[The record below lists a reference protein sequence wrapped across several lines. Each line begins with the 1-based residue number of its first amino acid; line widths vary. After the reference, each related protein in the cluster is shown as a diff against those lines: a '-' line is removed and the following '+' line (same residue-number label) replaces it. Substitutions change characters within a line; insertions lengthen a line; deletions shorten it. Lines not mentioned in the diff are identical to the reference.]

1 MGANQLMYHIRDGFR
16 SIFTHG
22 LMSFA
27 SVCMILAC
35 LLIMGSFSLV
45 AVNVS
50 HMLQELE
57 DENEFLAFV
66 DENYTEDE
74 ARALQSRLESITNVS
89 SVTFTTRAEAKSNF
103 IGTQENQNMFTDVPN
118 ETFRDRF
125 HIHVVDIEQMA
136 DTVEQVK
143 QVPGIADTKE
153 SLEIANGFV
162 MLRNVASG
170 VAIIMI
176 VTLVV
181 VSVFIISNT
190 VRISTFTRRE
200 EIAVLRMC
208 GASNW
213 FIRGPFLVEG
223 VILGLTGGIIAFA
236 AQWGIY
242 GLIQNSMENSGILE
256 IISAV
261 PFSDMAV
268 MILAVF
274 LGAGFAI
281 GAGGS
286 TIAIGKFLKI

>member
-1 MGANQLMYHIRDGFR
+1 MYHIRDGFR

-45 AVNVS
+45 AVNVG

-89 SVTFTTRAEAKSNF
+89 EVTFTTRMEAKSNF

-125 HIHVVDIEQMA
+125 HVHAVDIEQME

-143 QVPGIADTKE
+143 QVPGIADTKA
-153 SLEIANGFV
+153 SMEIANGFV

-176 VTLVV
+176 VVLVV

-190 VRISTFTRRE
+190 VRIATFTRRE

-223 VILGLTGGIIAFA
+223 VILGLTGGIIAYV

-242 GLIQNSMENSGILE
+242 RLIQNSMENSGILD

-261 PFSDMAV
+261 PFSNMALV
-268 MILAVF
+268 ILAVF
-274 LGAGFAI
+274 LGVGFSI

-286 TIAIGKFLKI
+286 AIAIGKFLKI

>member
-1 MGANQLMYHIRDGFR
+1 MYHIRDGFR

-45 AVNVS
+45 AVNVG

-66 DENYTEDE
+66 DESYTEDE

-89 SVTFTTRAEAKSNF
+89 EVTFTTRMEAKSNF

-125 HIHVVDIEQMA
+125 HVHVVDIEQME

-143 QVPGIADTKE
+143 QVPGIADTKA
-153 SLEIANGFV
+153 SMEIANGFV

-176 VTLVV
+176 VVLVV

-190 VRISTFTRRE
+190 VRIATFTRRE

-223 VILGLTGGIIAFA
+223 VILGLTGGIIAYV

-242 GLIQNSMENSGILE
+242 RLIQNSMENSGILD

-261 PFSDMAV
+261 PFSNMALV
-268 MILAVF
+268 ILAVF
-274 LGAGFAI
+274 LGVGFSI

-286 TIAIGKFLKI
+286 AIAIGKFLKI